1 MQDFKLKTLFR
12 LQKRMK
18 TNLLCLK
25 YIKGGGCFY
34 HFSIICSTFVAG
46 FRISAIPKDIVGK
59 RNGVRYL
66 IQRPRNVGSFKE

>member
-1 MQDFKLKTLFR
+1 
-12 LQKRMK
+12 MK
-18 TNLLCLK
+18 TSLLCIK

-66 IQRPRNVGSFKE
+66 ICQRMDKVSVHVIAWTKLI

>member
-1 MQDFKLKTLFR
+1 
-12 LQKRMK
+12 MK
-18 TNLLCLK
+18 TSLLCIK

-66 IQRPRNVGSFKE
+66 IQ